1 MNNKIPINLNS
12 FLNIESDCS
21 WANDQFCVFETL
33 KKEFYLIFR
42 INFKIKC
49 FNLEKM
55 NQINEFDIFKKQIT
69 CIRHYN
75 KIIKNKDLILICIV
89 NEIKIYDFYDNLKN
103 IVTIDNKKH
112 IIYLLYNSAFL
123 YNNLNKNYI
132 IVSNFNE
139 KYLELFDFKGNLI
152 KNICYDNKKGVHFID
167 IYYDDQIN
175 KTFIITNK
183 GFNNKFEI
191 CSYIFENENE
201 NFYNCFKSN
210 NYMKNFQL
218 KRIKNIV
225 FLFTSA
231 KNEIFQYDFHQG
243 ILHKKITIHD
253 NNIKLNMIL
262 IWNENYIFS
271 SSENNQIFLFDINKG
286 ILIKQY
292 KHNKK
297 NNLSVYG
304 LKTINIKNKKYLISQ
319 GKDRIIIWK

>member
-1 MNNKIPINLNS
+1 MNLN
-12 FLNIESDCS
+12 
-21 WANDQFCVFETL
+21 
-33 KKEFYLIFR
+33 
-42 INFKIKC
+42 
-49 FNLEKM
+49 
-55 NQINEFDIFKKQIT
+55 NEFNYIFKKQIT

-75 KIIKNKDLILICIV
+75 KIIKNKDLILICVV
-89 NEIKIYDFYDNLKN
+89 NEIKIYDFYDNFKN
-103 IVTIDNKKH
+103 IVTIDHKKD
-112 IIYLLYNSAFL
+112 IIYLLYNSALL

-139 KYLELFDFKGNLI
+139 KFLELFDFNGNLI
-152 KNICYDNKKGVHFID
+152 KNFCYDNKKGIHFID
-167 IYYDDQIN
+167 IYYDNQIN

-191 CSYIFENENE
+191 CSYKFENENE
-201 NFYNCFKSN
+201 IFYNCFKSN
-210 NYMKNFQL
+210 KYMKNFQL

-225 FLFTSA
+225 FLFTST

-243 ILHKKITIHD
+243 ILNKKIIFHD

-297 NNLSVYG
+297 NNFSVYG